1 MKENTERQLVVQSV
15 EAIIQ
20 SQADLSSD
28 LRISSE
34 DINDAYI
41 NHSAKF
47 AYWSVVAAQA
57 KIAVDKKKLEVERQ
71 DEYMKK
77 TLLGELDASVRRKL
91 NQEGERVTE
100 ARVTAGIYSHSRY
113 QEEQDKLYALQD
125 ELLELQGQ
133 YSLLY
138 AAKEAMNHRKDM
150 LVSLGAQLR
159 QEGDNGDVYVK
170 SK

>member
-1 MKENTERQLVVQSV
+1 MKENTERQLAVQSV
-15 EAIIQ
+15 ESLVQ
-20 SQADLSSD
+20 SPADLSSD
-28 LRISSE
+28 LKISSE

-47 AYWSVVAAQA
+47 AYWSVVAVQA

-71 DEYMKK
+71 DEYIKK
-77 TLLGELDASVRRKL
+77 NLAGELDASVRLKL
-91 NQEGERVTE
+91 NRDGERITE
-100 ARVTAGIYSHSRY
+100 ARVTAGIYSHHRY
-113 QEEQDKLYALQD
+113 QTEQAKLYALQD

-133 YSLLY
+133 YNLLY

-159 QEGDNGDVYVK
+159 QEGD
-170 SK
+170 S